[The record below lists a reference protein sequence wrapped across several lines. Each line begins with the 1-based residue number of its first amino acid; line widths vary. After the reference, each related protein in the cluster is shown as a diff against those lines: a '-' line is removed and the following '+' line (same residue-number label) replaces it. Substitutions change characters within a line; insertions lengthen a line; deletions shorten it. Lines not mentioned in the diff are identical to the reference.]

1 MSDNLSVTPG
11 SGATV
16 AAENLSGVLVQRVKM
31 VLGDL
36 DADGGDVSTTNSMPV
51 SLSSSSSLPSGTN
64 TVGKVQV
71 LGNTGAV
78 LDQAPGSAAPAN
90 AVQIGGSDGTN
101 LRALSMQAKGTQGTY
116 AVSTQDQ
123 KDTGRT
129 SVVFYAN
136 AVASG
141 STGVETAITLS
152 LSSGTSAVTTGS
164 SFVVTSGKTLRINSI
179 ILASR
184 GNATATAQITTFS
197 LRLSTSGAVTT
208 TTTPVLFGVTTA
220 TPATAQAWDRC
231 VIDIPDGYEIAGN
244 GSVQIGLTANAV
256 FSSNAPT
263 WFATITG
270 YYY

>member
-11 SGATV
+11 WGETV

-220 TPATAQAWDRC
+220 TPATVQAWDRC